1 MRYARSVDVEKTIE
15 FILEHQAR
23 AEVSHARTEA
33 ALARM
38 AERQDNTEA
47 LLRRAIRA
55 GVEEARRQRVRSRRL
70 DEKIAAGQ
78 RQTDEEITRLAAA
91 QRQTEASLKAFIDS
105 MNRGG
110 NGRH

>member
-1 MRYARSVDVEKTIE
+1 VDVEKTIE
-15 FILEHQAR
+15 FILEQQAR
-23 AEVSHARTEA
+23 AEVNHARTEA

-38 AERQDNTEA
+38 AEREDKTES

-55 GVEEARRQRVRSRRL
+55 AVNEGRAERKRRHQMAEEWKVTMF
-70 DEKIAAGQ
+70 E
-78 RQTDEEITRLAAA
+78 LAAA
-91 QRQTEASLKAFIDS
+91 QRHTEASLKAFIDS